1 MHLVIVK
8 CSVSDF
14 LQFQEKTFFC
24 KKKQLN
30 ERVMIETLHKLENI
44 LAHSLGYIKQLIA
57 AVFCNLLNICCQG
70 LV

>member
-44 LAHSLGYIKQLIA
+44 LAHSLVVVNQLITA
-57 AVFCNLLNICCQG
+57 FLCILLYMCK
-70 LV
+70 